1 MGKRL
6 DVSTPAERAGGS
18 KKTEKNE
25 KHAEKWIGKHLF
37 IHVDHF
43 TKPIML

>member
-1 MGKRL
+1 MEKRQ

-25 KHAEKWIGKHLF
+25 KHAEKRTGKHLF

-43 TKPIML
+43 TKPIKL